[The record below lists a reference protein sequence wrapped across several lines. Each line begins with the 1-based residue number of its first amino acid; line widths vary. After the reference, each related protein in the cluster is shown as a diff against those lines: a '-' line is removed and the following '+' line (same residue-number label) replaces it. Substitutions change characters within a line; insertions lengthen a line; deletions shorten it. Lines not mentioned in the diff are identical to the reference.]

1 MIFILSEQMEK
12 FTKLKLKLMVITIMK
27 EIKEDL
33 NQKELL
39 TAQNNMLLRIIQK
52 TNSITIKVVVNG
64 GI

>member
-1 MIFILSEQMEK
+1 MIFILLEQMEK
-12 FTKLKLKLMVITIMK
+12 FTKLKLKLMVISIMK